1 MTHPRTRRSE
11 PNLAELAL
19 LVGKDPEIDRL
30 ARRMVRLAS
39 KRYPKERPT
48 TALRRYLHDA
58 AMDQGLFEP
67 LTPPREERER
77 KAIHHGIK
85 RAVFDRDGWECQICG
100 DHKSLVV
107 DHVIPWSKGGP
118 DEMDNYQT
126 LCAPCNA
133 KKRDN

>member
-1 MTHPRTRRSE
+1 MTHPRTRR
-11 PNLAELAL
+11 PDLNLAELAL
-19 LVGKDPEIDRL
+19 FMGKDPEIDRL

-39 KRYPKERPT
+39 KRYPHEKPIK
-48 TALRRYLHDA
+48 ALRRYLYDA
-58 AMDQGLFEP
+58 AVELDLFEP
-67 LTPPREERER
+67 RASVEEERKR
-77 KAIHHGIK
+77 KVIHNGIK

-107 DHVIPWSKGGP
+107 DHIIPWSKGGP

-126 LCAPCNA
+126 LCAPCNT

>member
-1 MTHPRTRRSE
+1 MAGQVKPPFAYYGGKTTLAPKIADLLPAHEHYVE
-11 PNLAELAL
+11 PFAGSLAVLLA
-19 LVGKDPEIDRL
+19 
-30 ARRMVRLAS
+30 
-39 KRYPKERPT
+39 KEPT
-48 TALRRYLHDA
+48 
-58 AMDQGLFEP
+58 
-67 LTPPREERER
+67 TPPREERER

-107 DHVIPWSKGGP
+107 DHIIPWSKGGP

-126 LCAPCNA
+126 LCAPCNT